1 MLLNIL
7 AFIHF
12 NNFSMKTVRFLLMMV
27 LAASFTSTVSA
38 QKKVDPTGTWAYE
51 ASQAPYE
58 YSTGDIVVA
67 KEAKDFTVKM
77 VLGEYEAETEKVVYD
92 KNVLSFVVYVD
103 TEAVEIKFTVEKE
116 SMEGTASYSE
126 GTIPITAK
134 KKK

>member
-1 MLLNIL
+1 M
-7 AFIHF
+7 
-12 NNFSMKTVRFLLMMV
+12 VV

-77 VLGEYEAETEKVVYD
+77 VLGEYEMEADKVVYE
-92 KNVLSFVVYVD
+92 KNVLSFEIYIE
-103 TEAVEIKFTVEKE
+103 TETVEIKLTVAKE
-116 SMEGTASYSE
+116 TMEGTASYSE

>member
-1 MLLNIL
+1 
-7 AFIHF
+7 
-12 NNFSMKTVRFLLMMV
+12 MKTFRFLLMVV

-67 KEAKDFTVKM
+67 KEAKEFTVKM
-77 VLGEYEAETEKVVYD
+77 VLGEYEAEAEKVVYE
-92 KNVLSFVVYVD
+92 KNVLSFVIYVD
-103 TEAVEIKFTVEKE
+103 IEAVEIIMTIEKE
-116 SMEGTASYSE
+116 SMEGTASWSE
-126 GTIPITAK
+126 GSIPITAK

>member
-1 MLLNIL
+1 MVML
-7 AFIHF
+7 
-12 NNFSMKTVRFLLMMV
+12 V
-27 LAASFTSTVSA
+27 ASFTSTVSA

-58 YSTGDIVVA
+58 YSSGDIVVA
-67 KEAKDFTVKM
+67 KEAKDFTVEIQ
-77 VLGEYEAETEKVVYD
+77 LGEYYKIKAEKVVYE
-92 KNVLSFVVYVD
+92 KNVLSFVIYVEG
-103 TEAVEIKFTVEKE
+103 EAIDLKLTVEKE

>member
-1 MLLNIL
+1 MVML
-7 AFIHF
+7 
-12 NNFSMKTVRFLLMMV
+12 V
-27 LAASFTSTVSA
+27 ASFTSTVSA

-58 YSTGDIVVA
+58 YSSGDIVVA
-67 KEAKDFTVKM
+67 KEAKDFTVEIQ
-77 VLGEYEAETEKVVYD
+77 LGEYYKIKAEKVVYE
-92 KNVLSFVVYVD
+92 KNVLSFVIYVEG
-103 TEAVEIKFTVEKE
+103 EAIDLKMTVEKE